1 MLSKKAVNMV
11 IFAALVKH
19 QSFSRAAA
27 SLGVSVSHISKTLAG
42 LEQSLGVKLIERS
55 TRNFT
60 PTQAGLQ
67 FYESC
72 TELVKAVEKG
82 YTEIESMRDEVSGVF
97 RLACMPNA
105 GTALLIPALND
116 LKKQYPALEV
126 EIVLTLDHSLDL
138 LEEGIDLWIT
148 AGRSTSID
156 QGYVAQR
163 LADNKLIVVASPD
176 YLIRNK
182 VPSHPNDLKDLNCL
196 IYEKG
201 NEIFDTWPFS
211 KGGQSVNVNVKGNF
225 MINSANALCDAAESG
240 WGISLVP
247 TFLIDDQFKD
257 RKLIQVLSDW
267 HVALDLPFYGIYPSR
282 RYLPNKTKVVVEF
295 IKEVL
300 VKACNPDRLG

>member
-1 MLSKKAVNMV
+1 MLSEKAVNMV

-27 SLGVSVSHISKTLAG
+27 SLGVSVSHISKKLAG
-42 LEQSLGVKLIERS
+42 LEQSLGIKLIERS

-72 TELVKAVEKG
+72 TELVDTVEKG

-97 RLACMPNA
+97 RLASMPNVA
-105 GTALLIPALND
+105 TTLLMPALND

-126 EIVLTLDHSLDL
+126 EIVLTTDHSLDL
-138 LEEGIDLWIT
+138 LEKRIDLWIT
-148 AGRSTSID
+148 AGKSTSID

-163 LADNKLIVVASPD
+163 LADNKLVVVASPD

-182 VPSHPNDLKDLNCL
+182 APYHPNDLKELNCL
-196 IYEKG
+196 IYEG
-201 NEIFDTWPFS
+201 SDEIFDVWPFS
-211 KGGQSVNVNVKGNF
+211 KEGQNVNVNVEGNF
-225 MINSANALCDAAESG
+225 MINSAFALCDAAESG
-240 WGISLVP
+240 WGVSLVP
-247 TFLIDDQFKD
+247 TFLIDDQFKE
-257 RKLIQVLSDW
+257 RKLIQVLPDW
-267 HVALDLPFYGIYPSR
+267 HVAFDLPFYGIYPSR
-282 RYLPNKTKVVVEF
+282 RYLPKKTKVIVEF

-300 VKACNPDRLG
+300 VKACDPDRLG